1 MEEKEI
7 KKRISEE
14 RGRKKE
20 KKMRRERGDI
30 RELEGEIADFI
41 KTRCTA
47 KSAAFLSG
55 LLKDTG
61 LCLVKRRL
69 ESYPPKFLSERK
81 LFKRILFS

>member
-20 KKMRRERGDI
+20 KKIRERGDI